1 MGAEVA
7 EAVAD
12 GVVGPVAILHEEVA
26 WFFAEGG
33 EGAERESVEVRG

>member
-12 GVVGPVAILHEEVA
+12 GVVGPVAILHKEVA

-33 EGAERESVEVRG
+33 EGAEGECVEVRG